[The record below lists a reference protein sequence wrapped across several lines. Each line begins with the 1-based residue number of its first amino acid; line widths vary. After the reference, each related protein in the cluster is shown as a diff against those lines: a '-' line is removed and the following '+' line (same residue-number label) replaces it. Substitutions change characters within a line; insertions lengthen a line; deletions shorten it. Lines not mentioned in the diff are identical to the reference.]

1 MYHCIEVITFI
12 EAHKLILC
20 YQHQTCIVHKSIT
33 KHNQNFERTELIE
46 NPQLR
51 KEIRVNM

>member
-12 EAHKLILC
+12 EAHKLIHC